1 MATDTK
7 GRPVPDEANDTLAY
21 NSDGTL
27 NTITRTLGPDTWVE
41 TYTYTNGQLTNISGW
56 VKQ

>member
-1 MATDTK
+1 MQNDTK
-7 GRPVPDEANDTLAY
+7 GRPVPEIGNDTLAY

-27 NTITRTLGPDTWVE
+27 NTITRVVGPDTWVD
-41 TYTYTNGQLTNISGW
+41 TCSYTNGVLTSMSGW